1 MADSAAI
8 PRPTGV
14 EKEPR
19 YYHTAAFRAYGAGV
33 FANLRGCGIKV
44 CEFCRLFVREEI
56 T

>member
-19 YYHTAAFRAYGAGV
+19 YYHTAAGV

-44 CEFCRLFVREEI
+44 CEFCRVFVREEI